1 MCVDVFFMLVYELI
15 DDLKKFNPEAKIIN
29 EISISWNADDGCDEE
44 SKLTAD
50 KIWIFDESYGEEVF

>member
-1 MCVDVFFMLVYELI
+1 MLVYELI